1 MLRNVAISTSFKNP
15 QTPIENLWAEV
26 QPANQC
32 LLASCCPYKRLPEP
46 ALGKGEKG
54 PCPGPCAW
62 EPLCDTAAFLSSS
75 FHVTARTAKFCSS
88 PVTYCKTE
96 DVQVLRYVASQNLRA
111 SAVIYEEEERRKCDD
126 LKCVRKTTKSRLSLT
141 HHANQ
146 SSR

>member
-1 MLRNVAISTSFKNP
+1 MLRNMAISTSFKNP

-75 FHVTARTAKFCSS
+75 FHVTARMAKFCSS

-96 DVQVLRYVASQNLRA
+96 DIQVLRYVASQNLRRIDTDTVA
-111 SAVIYEEEERRKCDD
+111 EM
-126 LKCVRKTTKSRLSLT
+126 T
-141 HHANQ
+141 
-146 SSR
+146 SSRAADHWMKSFVHCVIK